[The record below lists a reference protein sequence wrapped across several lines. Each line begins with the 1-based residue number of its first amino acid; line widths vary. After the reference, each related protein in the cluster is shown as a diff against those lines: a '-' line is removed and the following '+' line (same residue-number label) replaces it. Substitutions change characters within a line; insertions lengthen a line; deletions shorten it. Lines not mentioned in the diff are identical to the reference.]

1 MKILV
6 IGSSV
11 VDEIHQNS
19 IIEIKAGG
27 VFYNVCG
34 LLFNPHHNL
43 EIDLIT
49 NFDEE
54 LSFYFNPIYNQVNFI
69 KIDENRF
76 MPKVNL
82 YVHQDKEREEF
93 YDGFSQ
99 SLTIPGNINYN
110 DYDGILINMITGIDI
125 SSEIIAEI
133 RNNYK
138 GKIYLDLHSLS
149 RGFDQSNNR
158 VFRTINDT
166 DKWLNNIDVLQCNQ
180 NELKTLYKSVE
191 EKVII
196 EKVLSTNTKYLV
208 ITKGERGAEL
218 YSKNNFLNEEA
229 ANFSTITNSVGCGD
243 IFGAVFFSSYI
254 STNNIEF
261 SLREGVKI
269 SSNFTQFK
277 NVYEFLDKGID
288 LV

>member
-11 VDEIHQNS
+11 VDEIHQNN
-19 IIEIKAGG
+19 IVEIKAGG

-34 LLFNPHHNL
+34 LLFNPHHNI

-76 MPKVNL
+76 MPNVKL
-82 YVHQDKEREEF
+82 YVHKDKEREEF

-99 SLTIPGNINYN
+99 SLTIPDIINYN
-110 DYDGILINMITGIDI
+110 DYDGILINMITGVDI
-125 SSEIIAEI
+125 SSEILAEI

-138 GKIYLDLHSLS
+138 GNIYLDLHSLS

-158 VFRTINDT
+158 VFRTINDS
-166 DKWLNNIDVLQCNQ
+166 DKWLNNVDVLQCNQ
-180 NELKTLYKSVE
+180 NELKTLYKSVDQKE
-191 EKVII
+191 II

-208 ITKGERGAEL
+208 ITKGEKGAEL
-218 YSKNNFLNEEA
+218 YSTNYFLNEEA
-229 ANFSTITNSVGCGD
+229 VKFSTISNSVGCGD